1 MNPKELRIVFMGTPE
16 FAVPSLRAL
25 VAGGYNVVG
34 VVTTPDKPAGR
45 GQKLHRSDVKLAALE
60 LGLPVLQPEKL
71 KAPEFVAAM
80 QALRPDLGIV
90 IAFRMLP
97 EVIWAMPR
105 LGTFNLHAS
114 LLPQYRGAAPINW
127 AVINGET
134 ETGVTTFLLNHEIDK
149 GAIIGQVRVPI
160 LPEDNVGSLYD
171 KLMHRGTS
179 LVTETVDR
187 IAAGDISPIEQQHVD
202 ESALHPA
209 PKIFK
214 EDCLIDW
221 SWDGRRIVNFVRGL
235 SPYPAAWTELYREGS
250 QMPQAAKIYSAAFEP
265 AAHGEKPGSIESDG
279 RTLLRV
285 ACADGWITLGEIQ
298 IAGKKRLAVREL
310 LLGLRDLGRYRFRE
324 KRARAGTPAS
334 LQCPAADA
342 PLRQRHYETPRLVNR
357 AGDIHS
363 GTTAAMRPNNPGTT
377 TAGV

>member
-25 VAGGYNVVG
+25 VAGGYNVVA

-45 GQKLHRSDVKLAALE
+45 GQKLHQSEVKLAALE

-71 KAPEFVAAM
+71 KAPEFVEAM
-80 QALRPDLGIV
+80 QALKPDLGIV

-149 GAIIGQVRVPI
+149 GAIIAQVRVPI
-160 LPEDNVGSLYD
+160 LPKDNVGTMYD
-171 KLMHRGTS
+171 KLMHTGTA

-187 IAAGDISPIEQQHVD
+187 IAAGDVQPMEQTGID
-202 ESALHPA
+202 ESRLHPA
-209 PKIFK
+209 PKN
-214 EDCLIDW
+214 LQ
-221 SWDGRRIVNFVRGL
+221 GGL
-235 SPYPAAWTELYREGS
+235 PDRLVVGGT
-250 QMPQAAKIYSAAFEP
+250 
-265 AAHGEKPGSIESDG
+265 
-279 RTLLRV
+279 
-285 ACADGWITLGEIQ
+285 AD
-298 IAGKKRLAVREL
+298 REL
-310 LLGLRDLGRYRFRE
+310 
-324 KRARAGTPAS
+324 RARAFAPIRPHGPKCAKRAKRHPSRRKFIRRRSKRRRTTKRQEPSKAT
-334 LQCPAADA
+334 DA
-342 PLRQRHYETPRLVNR
+342 PLSAWHAPTGGSPSASCR
-357 AGDIHS
+357 
-363 GTTAAMRPNNPGTT
+363 
-377 TAGV
+377 